1 MKKLLFTARN
11 FRVLMFLICLPMLF
25 FSYTIYPLM
34 GGIATTGWQYIFG
47 VNGSGGNPILIL
59 LILIPIAGIVLNFL
73 LRSQNMQL
81 VASLLLAA
89 AGAAVLFF
97 LFLVLSQTAGFA
109 LSNFTSGWCI
119 SLLMYALVLGNC
131 IFNWHEYRT

>member
-25 FSYTIYPLM
+25 LPYTSYPLID
-34 GGIATTGWQYIFG
+34 GISTTGWQYIFG
-47 VNGSGGNPILIL
+47 VNGSGSNPILIF

-81 VASLLLAA
+81 VASILIAA
-89 AGAAVLFF
+89 AGAVL
-97 LFLVLSQTAGFA
+97 LFIFYLILSQTTGFT
-109 LSNFTSGWCI
+109 LSNFTSGWYI
-119 SLLMYALVLGNC
+119 SLLLYGLVLGNC
-131 IFNWHEYRT
+131 IFTWNGYRT

>member
-25 FSYTIYPLM
+25 LPYTSYPLID
-34 GGIATTGWQYIFG
+34 GISTTGWQYIFG
-47 VNGSGGNPILIL
+47 VNGSGSNPILIF

-97 LFLVLSQTAGFA
+97 LFLVLSQTAELT

-131 IFNWHEYRT
+131 IFTWNGYRT

>member
-25 FSYTIYPLM
+25 FPFTGTIYNDYDV
-34 GGIATTGWQYIFG
+34 TGWQYIFG
-47 VNGSGGNPILIL
+47 VNGSGSNPILIL

-97 LFLVLSQTAGFA
+97 LFLVLSQTAELT

-131 IFNWHEYRT
+131 IFTWNGYRT